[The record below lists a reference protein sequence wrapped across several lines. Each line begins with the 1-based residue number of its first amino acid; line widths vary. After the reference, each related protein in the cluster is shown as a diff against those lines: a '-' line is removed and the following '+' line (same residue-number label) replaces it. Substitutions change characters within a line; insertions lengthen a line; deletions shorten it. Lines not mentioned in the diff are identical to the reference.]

1 LKIATQ
7 ILLKLLPRK
16 IKSLIALDTFPFLNN
31 SYSQEGEDLIIDK
44 LLGYKR
50 NGFYVDIGAHHP
62 LRFSN
67 TAIFYKR
74 GWRGINIDA
83 LPNSMLQF
91 NKQRKRDINLELAIS
106 NVEEIMQFYI
116 FNESAL
122 NTLNKVEAKSKDGKN
137 GHYISKIIDLKTIG
151 LKAVLDRHIID
162 KNIEIDFFS
171 IDTEGNDL
179 NVLKSND
186 WTKYRPN
193 LILVEDLKNR
203 KIEDLLKSDLSIFLN
218 NFNYSIVAKT
228 INTII
233 FKRINAE

>member
-1 LKIATQ
+1 M
-7 ILLKLLPRK
+7 
-16 IKSLIALDTFPFLNN
+16 DTFPFLNN

-44 LLGYKR
+44 LLGYKKS
-50 NGFYVDIGAHHP
+50 GFYVDIGAHHP

-67 TAIFYKR
+67 TAIFYER
-74 GWRGINIDA
+74 GWNGINIDA
-83 LPNSMLQF
+83 MPSGMLEF
-91 NKQRKRDINLELAIS
+91 NRLRKRDINLELAIS

-122 NTLNKVEAKSKDGKN
+122 NTLNKAEAKSKDGKN
-137 GHYISKIIDLKTIG
+137 GYYISKIIELKTIG
-151 LKAVLDRHIID
+151 LKEVLDRHIID
-162 KNIEIDFFS
+162 KNLEIDFFS

-179 NVLKSND
+179 NVLKSNN
-186 WTKYRPN
+186 WTKYKPN

-203 KIEDLLKSDLSIFLN
+203 KIEDLINSDLSIFLN
-218 NFNYSIVAKT
+218 NYNYSIVAKT